1 MKSVLISIRPE
12 WIVKILNGEKTI
24 ELRKSYPK
32 CELPCKVY
40 IYCTKQ
46 GRPLV
51 YGDVPCNS
59 GFIEKYT
66 QTYNYSKEYVDK
78 IWGNLQG
85 KVLAEFTLNKITKHE
100 KNCIDVEDNLCYNFL
115 GEDVKKAGFTF
126 DDKNAVA
133 SINALCEFDL
143 FVEGYGQ
150 GKPLY
155 AWHIEDLKIYDKPKE
170 LCDFL
175 TQGYRN
181 YDDWLYG
188 DYKGTQSYNDYLEGW
203 VLRKAPPSWCYVEEY

>member
-40 IYCTKQ
+40 IYCTK
-46 GRPLV
+46 GKSL
-51 YGDVPCNS
+51 YKSIECNEY
-59 GFIEKYT
+59 FEY
-66 QTYNYSKEYVDK
+66 YSFEHWSETDTIV
-78 IWGNLQG
+78 NG
-85 KVLAEFTLNKITKHE
+85 KVFAEFILNKVTKHE
-100 KNCIDVEDNLCYNFL
+100 KNYIDVEDNLCYNFL

-143 FVEGYGQ
+143 FVESYGQ

-155 AWHIEDLKIYDKPKE
+155 AWHIEDLKIYEKPKE

-188 DYKGTQSYNDYLEGW
+188 DYNGTQSYNDYLEGW
-203 VLRKAPPSWCYVEEY
+203 VLRKAPPSWCYVEELK